1 MPVTNS
7 PFESQHGF
15 KGPGFSVDAEGN
27 ITAAS
32 IITNEVASDI
42 AVVNFT
48 VTETNNEFT
57 FEEFESSNPEITISR
72 SASYKFG
79 LTAPNLG
86 FTIYSELPD
95 TKYNIGLV
103 HSDGSTGE
111 DAQGKLEG
119 ILTFNVPLNAPSTL
133 YYGNSLG
140 NVYGVINVVDPQ
152 GRFSTVDVN
161 STTNATNSLSGAITV
176 AGGVGIEKDLYV
188 GGSLNVDGIG
198 IPRISSETNLELN
211 ADNKIILQVENITLG
226 EINSQGLSITI
237 NNSTIN
243 NTAIGA
249 TSPST
254 AVFTAATIENLP
266 TTGSGVSNKQY
277 VDSTALALSIAFG
290 L

>member
-7 PFESQHGF
+7 PFESQYGF

-27 ITAAS
+27 ITATS
-32 IITNEVASDI
+32 IITNEVDSDV
-42 AVVNFT
+42 AAVNFT
-48 VTETNNEFT
+48 VTETDNEFT

-72 SASYKFG
+72 SSSYKFG
-79 LTAPNLG
+79 LTVPNLG
-86 FTIYSELPD
+86 LTIYSELPD
-95 TKYNIGLV
+95 TKYNTGLV

-119 ILTFNVPLNAPSTL
+119 VLTFNVPLNAPDIL

-152 GRFSTVDVN
+152 GRFGTVDVN

-198 IPRISSETNLELN
+198 IPKLSSSTNLELN
-211 ADNKIILQVENITLG
+211 AGNKIILQVENITLG

-254 AVFTAATIENLP
+254 AAFTAATVENLP

-277 VDSTALALSIAFG
+277 VDSTSLALSIAFG